1 MIRTLQEELESAY
14 KKSRSLSMELQ
25 DSELKARND
34 SDILNLK
41 TKITGLDARLKRVRQ
56 FDNLNF

>member
-56 FDNLNF
+56 IDNLNF